1 MSVLSAENLS
11 LSFGDF
17 DLFKGVS
24 VTIANDSRIG
34 LIGPNGIGKTSL
46 LLILSGLSQ
55 PTSWQG
61 AHGARQTAGI
71 PAPGSSGCFH

>member
-1 MSVLSAENLS
+1 MSVLSAENLG

-24 VTIANDSRIG
+24 VSIANNSRIG

-46 LLILSGLSQ
+46 LLSCQ
-55 PTSWQG
+55 D
-61 AHGARQTAGI
+61 
-71 PAPGSSGCFH
+71 